1 MSYLNQRKQN
11 FLHHSLHFMYPY
23 VMNRWKYHQLAN
35 ASYYNVQNSNKSYL
49 SLIAYHQIIL
59 EYLIIMHQI
68 IHSFETDTSWLLDL
82 LRLLVLLKQLIYR
95 NDYLTFYNN
104 IDQKGNPGDMY
115 ASIKIQKE
123 VLFLLTWLF
132 ILFAQKIQDY
142 TPVWII
148 YIKIH
153 GKFMYNTS
161 NS

>member
-11 FLHHSLHFMYPY
+11 FLHYSLHFMYLY

-35 ASYYNVQNSNKSYL
+35 VSYDNVQNSNKSYP
-49 SLIAYHQIIL
+49 SLIAHHPIIL

-68 IHSFETDTSWLLDL
+68 IHSFEIDTSWLLDV

-95 NDYLTFYNN
+95 NDDLTFYNN

-132 ILFAQKIQDY
+132 ILFAQKLQDY

>member
-11 FLHHSLHFMYPY
+11 FLHHSLHFMYLY

-35 ASYYNVQNSNKSYL
+35 VSYDNVQNSNKSYL

-68 IHSFETDTSWLLDL
+68 IHSFEIDTSWLLDL

-95 NDYLTFYNN
+95 NDDLTFYNN

-132 ILFAQKIQDY
+132 TLFAQKIQDY

-153 GKFMYNTS
+153 GKFMHSTS

>member
-11 FLHHSLHFMYPY
+11 FLHYSLHFMYLY

-35 ASYYNVQNSNKSYL
+35 VSYDNVQNSNKSYP
-49 SLIAYHQIIL
+49 SLTAYHQIIL

-68 IHSFETDTSWLLDL
+68 IHSFEIDTSWLLDV

-95 NDYLTFYNN
+95 NDDLTFYNN

-132 ILFAQKIQDY
+132 ILFAQKLQDY

-148 YIKIH
+148 CIKIH

-161 NS
+161 SS